1 MSLSCTV
8 PDLLQTS
15 PPQSHFGR
23 ARRYPHVG
31 ECTLLLRVLAVAC
44 TMRIE
49 ALRDVMGALRC
60 VTGRYGSVT
69 KLLQNFTEPLRKRSI
84 LPITNRI
91 LNFAHH

>member
-49 ALRDVMGALRC
+49 ALRDVTGALRSSYR
-60 VTGRYGSVT
+60 TLRNRYGKDRFCPS
-69 KLLQNFTEPLRKRSI
+69 LIEF
-84 LPITNRI
+84 
-91 LNFAHH
+91 